1 MGDTGCDKLKV
12 WSLEKNDIINV
23 LFYEFID
30 RDAGGAAAGAAY
42 NNLDAIRWDV
52 KQVTITGATNMMH
65 GFAAL
70 LLASLF

>member
-1 MGDTGCDKLKV
+1 V

-30 RDAGGAAAGAAY
+30 RNAGGAAAGAAY

-52 KQVTITGATNMMH
+52 KQVTITGAKQ
-65 GFAAL
+65 L
-70 LLASLF
+70 LN

>member
-1 MGDTGCDKLKV
+1 V

-30 RDAGGAAAGAAY
+30 RNAGGAAAGAAY

-52 KQVTITGATNMMH
+52 KQVTITGA
-65 GFAAL
+65 
-70 LLASLF
+70 